1 MAETLSHRCF
11 TVVMACD
18 VTGFMRDEERAI
30 HGHHAIPQ
38 IIPTYHHAV
47 SESKIRV
54 DCSSQ
59 PL

>member
-1 MAETLSHRCF
+1 MQKMAETLSHRCF

-38 IIPTYHHAV
+38 IIP
-47 SESKIRV
+47 
-54 DCSSQ
+54 
-59 PL
+59 